1 MDDRRGDDQPTEF
14 SEAEPTGARASEPA
28 LDPPSELAADAGAL
42 DLPFEIA
49 RRTGVLFV
57 HGIGTQP
64 PAETF
69 LDWSAP
75 VVELLTDWRAA
86 RDGAPA
92 AAPASSDR
100 IDDPVWRAEFS
111 LAAASP
117 PYLEIVVPSHGG
129 IPETTWVVTE
139 AWWASDL
146 RAPSLG
152 RVIDYLRR
160 RMRIVVS
167 GIAQGYR
174 SRAPHLRGLAADRNL
189 LDSEQPP
196 LRWRLIE
203 ELDHVQS
210 RAFGAKPVGWLVGG
224 LGAVVLAGY
233 DLLRRVPIPVIQ
245 EFAARRMLD
254 SFLVEWFGDLPVLLD
269 EPVQSANVRARVARS
284 IELMLEDE
292 CDAIV
297 IVAHSGGALVTFEM
311 LLDPAYAHLR
321 VDKLIT
327 LGQGL
332 GLAWRLAAD
341 PDVQEITPGHRLV
354 GNLARARPGLRWV
367 DFWAS
372 YDPAPAGPL
381 PARGGLTASAV
392 EDRAA
397 DGGARAGAAVDPAA
411 AAGAPG
417 DPTAPAVDPAAA
429 AHVDPAMAA
438 VVQTADAGAPW
449 LLRANV
455 GTSGATMAGLATEA
469 ELDPTAPTIV
479 VESRPITNEM
489 NVLTDHGTYWA
500 NPEGFLVPLVRHVD
514 AALGDASASR
524 FFRNDA
530 DRIRRV
536 LWRRERVAALASW
549 GWLCAFGVS
558 ITAAILI
565 VLQVGG
571 DQRLTR
577 AGDGIAA
584 VWGALPGHEL
594 ITVPIEAAASV
605 VGALLSTIGLEA
617 LALRLASLGPPLL
630 GLGLLL
636 VLFFMLAKVGL
647 GRWHDWDRRERRA
660 MHPETP
666 ALPDRSPAAG
676 QAFLLVAGLV
686 GLILATFG
694 AGGASAIVIVLGAA
708 AGLLIWVSRPFRA
721 QAARAE
727 PA

>member
-69 LDWSAP
+69 LDWSAAI
-75 VVELLTDWRAA
+75 VELLTDWRAA
-86 RDGAPA
+86 RDSVPSAT
-92 AAPASSDR
+92 PASSDR

-111 LAAASP
+111 MAAASP

-129 IPETTWVVTE
+129 IPETTWVITE
-139 AWWASDL
+139 AWWASGL

-160 RMRIVVS
+160 RMRVVVS

-174 SRAPHLRGLAADRNL
+174 SRAPHLRGLAADRNV
-189 LDSEQPP
+189 LDAEHPP

-203 ELDHVQS
+203 ELDHLQS

-245 EFAARRMLD
+245 DFAARRMLD

-311 LLDPAYAHLR
+311 LLDPAYARLR

-354 GNLARARPGLRWV
+354 GNLARVRPGLRWV

-397 DGGARAGAAVDPAA
+397 AAGAAVDPAA
-411 AAGAPG
+411 P
-417 DPTAPAVDPAAA
+417 PVDPAAPPVGPTA
-429 AHVDPAMAA
+429 PVVDPAVAA

-455 GTSGATMAGLATEA
+455 GTSGQTMAGLANEA
-469 ELDPTAPTIV
+469 ELDPAAPTIV

-489 NVLTDHGTYWA
+489 NVLTDHGGYWA
-500 NPEGFLVPLVRHVD
+500 NPEGFLVPLVRHLD

-524 FFRNDA
+524 FFRDDA
-530 DRIRRV
+530 DRTRRI
-536 LWRRERVAALASW
+536 LWRRERVAVLASW
-549 GWLCAFGVS
+549 GWLCAVGSLV
-558 ITAAILI
+558 TAAILI
-565 VLQVGG
+565 VLQAGG

-584 VWGALPGHEL
+584 VWGTLPGHEL
-594 ITVPIEAAASV
+594 ITVPIEAAASIG
-605 VGALLSTIGLEA
+605 GALLATIGLEA
-617 LALRLASLGPPLL
+617 FAERLASLGPPLL
-630 GLGLLL
+630 GLALLF
-636 VLFFMLAKVGL
+636 VLFFLLAKVGL

-666 ALPDRSPAAG
+666 TLPDRSPAAG

-694 AGGASAIVIVLGAA
+694 AGGASAIVVALGAA
-708 AGLLIWVSRPFRA
+708 AGLLIWISRSFRPRPA
-721 QAARAE
+721 PAEAA
-727 PA
+727 